1 MCNLGWPK
9 KIFLYLVIKMLV
21 IVFVPFMAHGAKQ
34 NLIKVEV
41 KAVTQDPASGAPI
54 ILLED
59 KEGEQMLPIWIGFNE
74 ARSIMTELEGIPQRR
89 PMTHDL
95 LKTVIHDLQAKV
107 KSVVI
112 TDLKDNTFYA
122 NIIIERAGSDL
133 TIDSRPSDAIALA
146 LRTKSPIFL
155 EPVVLSNA
163 QTIDVS
169 SSYIQERVKE
179 KYGFSFQDL
188 TPSLSE
194 YFKTVDANGV
204 LVSDIQVGSLAESAG
219 LKQGDIILRL
229 NKNLVKNS
237 AELSKGLQKLKE
249 GELIKI
255 DVTRSGN
262 MVSLNLPYSKMG
274 KAK

>member
-9 KIFLYLVIKMLV
+9 KIFLYFVITMLV
-21 IVFVPFMAHGAKQ
+21 IVFVPLMAHGAKQ

-41 KAVTQDPASGAPI
+41 KAVTQDPVSGAPI

-155 EPVVLSNA
+155 EPIVLSNA

-194 YFKTVDANGV
+194 YFKAVDANGV

-237 AELSKGLQKLKE
+237 AELSKAFQKLKE
-249 GELIKI
+249 GELIQI

-262 MVSLNLPYSKMG
+262 IVSLNLPYSKLG